1 MIPAGGDRLG
11 DVAPGA
17 QQLLGFCD
25 EVVEVQHVAVRQPH
39 GVFAVQAR
47 VLRRQPIILDAVAAE
62 PVQERPAL
70 LERHVEPAQNH
81 LLVLLVGDAEPRPQA
96 RRLRVLAQQG
106 ETQRVDRAPRD
117 RVATVPQRVLQPE
130 GDLLRRPI
138 RERHRAD
145 ALGRDTQRADE
156 MIDTGDEA
164 ERLPRARARDHEDGP
179 RRRFNGEPLPRERI
193 EGHARNLPI
202 SYIAHPHS
210 RGIAVTLPEP
220 NPLPDDSWAV
230 DERSLKLFVDQLQE
244 PPADRA
250 WYELRREAERIALVP
265 GFDRLITL
273 DANAIKELP
282 HQIDVAQRV
291 LRDMGGR
298 AILADEVGLG
308 KTIEASIIYKELAI
322 RGLARRVLILT
333 PASLVGQ
340 WQGELEEKFFE
351 RFDTPTEADDWQR
364 ITKAIIS
371 HDRARSRRHAEEIL
385 RHRWD
390 LVIVDEAHKVKS
402 HRGATYR
409 FIEKIERDFILLLT
423 ATPLQNDLRELYNLI
438 TLLRPGQ
445 LGTWQ
450 EFKAEHLVSG
460 DHRQPRDAEA
470 LRALTHAVMIRTR
483 RSSVALDLNLPP
495 RRPRH
500 PEVKLTR
507 AEADLYERTTE
518 FLRRLYREGFIKPVE
533 QEEAEDGKRR
543 RQPTKKGILQL
554 ALIHLRQ
561 RLCSSARALAESL
574 QHLGEA
580 ERISPEYRAIARQL
594 AQRAQRIKTH
604 AKLDVL
610 TKLLKETPDRVVVF
624 SDHRPTIQLIEER
637 VKQLGRKPIVYW
649 GAHSTA
655 ERDTR
660 IRDFHQDPRSVLIAT
675 RAGSEGRNLQFCNV
689 LVNYDLP
696 WNPMVVEERI
706 GRLHRIGQTREVH
719 IVNLAAAGT
728 IESYILQL
736 LDQKIKLFEL
746 VVGELDLILGE
757 FGGAQKF
764 EGRLAKEWLAAE
776 SEADFARRVEAIGVD
791 IEQSSAVGKD
801 QEALNSLIAP
811 DDNALRL
818 ERRFQTLSVPGRLRL
833 GLGTSQLVKAAG
845 WDAKRHRLGVHV
857 TELLEALESIEPIGG
872 VTIPQPA
879 GSHPEYGEL
888 VRLTGLTSAG
898 RAITLVARVD
908 RLPLV
913 LVDIEVEAA

>member
-1 MIPAGGDRLG
+1 
-11 DVAPGA
+11 VTAP
-17 QQLLGFCD
+17 
-25 EVVEVQHVAVRQPH
+25 E
-39 GVFAVQAR
+39 
-47 VLRRQPIILDAVAAE
+47 
-62 PVQERPAL
+62 
-70 LERHVEPAQNH
+70 
-81 LLVLLVGDAEPRPQA
+81 
-96 RRLRVLAQQG
+96 
-106 ETQRVDRAPRD
+106 
-117 RVATVPQRVLQPE
+117 
-130 GDLLRRPI
+130 
-138 RERHRAD
+138 
-145 ALGRDTQRADE
+145 
-156 MIDTGDEA
+156 
-164 ERLPRARARDHEDGP
+164 
-179 RRRFNGEPLPRERI
+179 
-193 EGHARNLPI
+193 
-202 SYIAHPHS
+202 
-210 RGIAVTLPEP
+210 
-220 NPLPDDSWAV
+220 PLPDDSWAV
-230 DERSLKLFVDQLQE
+230 DEHSLTLFVDKLKE
-244 PPADRA
+244 APAERA

-351 RFDTPTEADDWQR
+351 RFDAPTDPDDWQR
-364 ITKAIIS
+364 VTKAIVS

-402 HRGATYR
+402 QRGATYQ

-450 EFKAEHLVSG
+450 EFRAEHLVSG
-460 DHRQPRDAEA
+460 DHRQPRDPEA
-470 LRALTHAVMIRTR
+470 LRALTHEVMIRTR
-483 RSSVALDLNLPP
+483 RSSVVDDLDLPP

-500 PEVKLTR
+500 PEVKLTPG
-507 AEADLYERTTE
+507 EADLYKRTTE
-518 FLRRLYREGFIKPVE
+518 FLRRLYREGFIQPAE
-533 QEEAEDGKRR
+533 PEETEEGAPRR
-543 RQPTKKGILQL
+543 RTKKGIVQL
-554 ALIHLRQ
+554 AVIHLRQ

-574 QHLGEA
+574 EHLATGEH
-580 ERISPEYRAIARQL
+580 ISPEYRTIAKQL
-594 AQRAQRIKTH
+594 AKRAAAIKTH
-604 AKLDVL
+604 AKLNVL
-610 TKLLKETPDRVVVF
+610 TKLLKETPDRLVVF

-637 VKQLGRKPIVYW
+637 VTKLGRQAIVYW

-655 ERDTR
+655 DRDKR
-660 IRDFHQDPRSVLIAT
+660 IRAFHADPTSVLIAT

-696 WNPMVVEERI
+696 WNPMVVEQRI

-728 IESYILQL
+728 IESYILLL

-757 FGGAQKF
+757 FGGAQEF

-776 SEADFARRVEAIGVD
+776 NEEDFARRVETMGAD
-791 IEQSSAVGKD
+791 IEKSSAAGKE
-801 QEALNSLIAP
+801 QEELNSLIAP
-811 DDNALRL
+811 DDNAMRL
-818 ERRFQTLSVPGRLRL
+818 ERRFETLSVPSRLRL
-833 GLGTSQLVKAAG
+833 GLGTSQVVKTAR
-845 WDAKRHRLGVHV
+845 WEAKRHKLRVHV

-872 VTIPQPA
+872 VTTEQAA
-879 GSHPEYGEL
+879 GSHPEYGDL

-898 RAITLVARVD
+898 RAITLVAQAN
-908 RLPLV
+908 RLPLA
-913 LVDIEVEAA
+913 LVDIEADPA

>member
-1 MIPAGGDRLG
+1 
-11 DVAPGA
+11 
-17 QQLLGFCD
+17 
-25 EVVEVQHVAVRQPH
+25 
-39 GVFAVQAR
+39 
-47 VLRRQPIILDAVAAE
+47 
-62 PVQERPAL
+62 
-70 LERHVEPAQNH
+70 
-81 LLVLLVGDAEPRPQA
+81 
-96 RRLRVLAQQG
+96 
-106 ETQRVDRAPRD
+106 
-117 RVATVPQRVLQPE
+117 
-130 GDLLRRPI
+130 
-138 RERHRAD
+138 
-145 ALGRDTQRADE
+145 
-156 MIDTGDEA
+156 
-164 ERLPRARARDHEDGP
+164 
-179 RRRFNGEPLPRERI
+179 
-193 EGHARNLPI
+193 
-202 SYIAHPHS
+202 
-210 RGIAVTLPEP
+210 VTLPQ
-220 NPLPDDSWAV
+220 PLPSADDSWAV
-230 DERSLKLFVDQLQE
+230 DDRSLKLFVEALKQ
-244 PPADRA
+244 PPAERA

-308 KTIEASIIYKELAI
+308 KTIEASLIYKELAV
-322 RGLARRVLILT
+322 RGLARRTLILT

-351 RFDTPTEADDWQR
+351 RFEAPTDPAEWQR
-364 ITKAIIS
+364 GTITRAIIS

-402 HRGATYR
+402 HRGATYQ

-450 EFKAEHLVSG
+450 EFKTEHLVSG
-460 DHRQPRDAEA
+460 DHRQPRDPEA
-470 LRALTHAVMIRTR
+470 LRALTHEVMIRTR
-483 RSSVALDLNLPP
+483 RSSVALDLDLPP

-507 AEADLYERTTE
+507 AEADLYQRTTD
-518 FLRRLYREGFIKPVE
+518 FLRRLYREGFVQPVE
-533 QEEAEDGKRR
+533 AEESEDEAPRR
-543 RQPTKKGILQL
+543 RTTKKGILQL
-554 ALIHLRQ
+554 AVIHLRQ
-561 RLCSSARALAESL
+561 RLCSSSRALAESL
-574 QHLGEA
+574 AHLAES
-580 ERISPEYRAIARQL
+580 ERISPEYRNIAKQL
-594 AQRAQRIKTH
+594 AKRAQGIKTH

-610 TKLLKETPDRVVVF
+610 TKLLKETPDRLVIF
-624 SDHRPTIQLIEER
+624 SDHRPTIELIEER
-637 VKQLGRKPIVYW
+637 VKKLGRQPIVYW

-655 ERDTR
+655 ERDKR
-660 IRDFHQDPRSVLIAT
+660 IRAFHDDRRSVLIAT

-696 WNPMVVEERI
+696 WNPMVVEQRI
-706 GRLHRIGQTREVH
+706 GRLHRIGQKREVH

-746 VVGELDLILGE
+746 VVGELDVILGE

-764 EGRLAKEWLAAE
+764 EGRLAEEWLAAE
-776 SEADFARRVEAIGVD
+776 SEEDFARRVETLGAD
-791 IEQSSAVGKD
+791 IEKSSAVGKE

-811 DDNALRL
+811 DDNAMRL
-818 ERRFQTLSVPGRLRL
+818 ERRFGTLSVPGRLRL
-833 GLGTSQLVKAAG
+833 GLGTSQVVKAAG
-845 WDAKRHRLGVHV
+845 WDAKRLKLGLHIRDV
-857 TELLEALESIEPIGG
+857 LEALESIEPIGG
-872 VTIPQPA
+872 VTTEQPA

-898 RAITLVARVD
+898 RAITLVAQVA
-908 RLPLV
+908 RLPLM
-913 LVDIEVEAA
+913 LVDIAVDTA